1 VIKGQERKMKNKL
14 FKLFVLAIAIAFLL
28 LPGCAVAP
36 KHVSVEV
43 ACGDFYASQ
52 HITDEVHI
60 PVDGTVTLTL
70 CSNPTTGLQWE
81 PTVCCPLRS
90 VILAEVDH
98 KFIPPEETGDMPP
111 AVGVPIEEVWVYKG
125 VNQGTAAVSL
135 DYRRLGQSDERGE
148 WTYNLTVV
156 VE

>member
-1 VIKGQERKMKNKL
+1 VIDGRGKKMKTKL
-14 FKLFVLAIAIAFLL
+14 FTLFVLAIAIASLL
-28 LPGCAVAP
+28 LSGCAVAP

-43 ACGDFYASQ
+43 SCDDFYASQ

-81 PTVCCPLRS
+81 PTVYCPLRS

-98 KFIPPEETGDMPP
+98 KVIPPEETGDMPP
-111 AVGVPIEEVWVYKG
+111 AVGAPGEEVWVYKG

-135 DYRRLGQSDERGE
+135 DYRRPGQSDESGE

>member
-1 VIKGQERKMKNKL
+1 MKTRPLSFLVTAGVI
-14 FKLFVLAIAIAFLL
+14 VSLL
-28 LPGCAVAP
+28 LAGCAATP
-36 KHVSVEV
+36 EHASVEV
-43 ACGDFYASQ
+43 SCDDFYANQ
-52 HITDEVHI
+52 HITGEVHI

-70 CSNPTTGLQWE
+70 CTNPTTGLQWE

-98 KFIPPEETGDMPP
+98 QVIPPEETGDTSP
-111 AVGVPIEEVWVYKG
+111 ALGAPGKEVWVYKG
-125 VNQGTAAVSL
+125 VNPGTASVSL
-135 DYRRLGQSDERGE
+135 DYRRPGESGERGE